1 MSNFI
6 KIVRNY
12 ENICKIGR
20 EIISHKELLKHTT
33 PINIDYEFHKQEER
47 IQDFIEL
54 TKSTHDDWDKNQ
66 TSINEYWTGWS

>member
-12 ENICKIGR
+12 ENIYKIGR

-33 PINIDYEFHKQEER
+33 PHIIDYELHKQEER
-47 IQDFIEL
+47 IKDFIEL
-54 TKSTHDDWDKNQ
+54 TKNTNDYWEKNK
-66 TSINEYWTGWS
+66 TSIIFYYL